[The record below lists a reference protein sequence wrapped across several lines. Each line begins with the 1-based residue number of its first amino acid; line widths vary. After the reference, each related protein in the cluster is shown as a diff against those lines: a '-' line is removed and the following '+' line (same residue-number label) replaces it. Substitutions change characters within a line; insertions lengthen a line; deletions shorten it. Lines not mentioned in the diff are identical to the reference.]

1 MGKDSISSERTGLF
15 WTLLDTK
22 KLISARRCI
31 ASDFNCHALHPEK
44 HTAVLVQAIAT
55 GLCATT
61 AEQKQCLELIKALRV
76 AGASWTQPCKSRNHL
91 RVWMGNQDGSQ
102 ISVDY
107 GTHSAL
113 SFTQG
118 WLRELHEKPG
128 WESEVQFLNEVVEI
142 YLAEPQQSRNK
153 LAIDEDIVSKL
164 RKSLNCMFAC
174 FFIWTSE
181 KQLSTQ
187 QGLAKPSLIPPG

>member
-1 MGKDSISSERTGLF
+1 M
-15 WTLLDTK
+15 
-22 KLISARRCI
+22 
-31 ASDFNCHALHPEK
+31 
-44 HTAVLVQAIAT
+44 
-55 GLCATT
+55 
-61 AEQKQCLELIKALRV
+61 
-76 AGASWTQPCKSRNHL
+76 
-91 RVWMGNQDGSQ
+91 
-102 ISVDY
+102 DY

-113 SFTQG
+113 SFAQA
-118 WLRELHEKPG
+118 WLLELHEKPG

-174 FFIWTSE
+174 FSKIPIWTSE

-187 QGLAKPSLIPPG
+187 LGLAKPSLVPPG